1 MTSPYFN
8 KLFFLFKD
16 VKHTALVTYV
26 LLVMFLAAQFIGLG
40 IVYKYIDPLKSIEAG
55 ETVFKDLPIGE
66 RPPMDEKT
74 SFIPII
80 VAIVLGTGMLLLLL
94 MFHLDWIWKSWFFVA
109 VAVSLTVAGSAVL
122 NPWLAGAL
130 AVIVGLWKVF
140 RPNFWVQNI
149 TELFVY
155 GGLAAIFVPLFSLWS
170 VSILLVLIAIYDA
183 YAVWKSK
190 HMILLATSQAKANVF
205 AGLLIPYVS
214 GRVVVSSARGVSHTV
229 SEKKGREKKGMV
241 RTAIL
246 GGGDI
251 GFPLIFAGVVM
262 KELGVWQSLVIPFFA
277 LLGLGFLLWISKE
290 KKFYPAMPFIAAG
303 CFLGWGV
310 VSLLF

>member
-1 MTSPYFN
+1 M
-8 KLFFLFKD
+8 
-16 VKHTALVTYV
+16 
-26 LLVMFLAAQFIGLG
+26 G
-40 IVYKYIDPLKSIEAG
+40 ILILYNYIDVEKSAEEG
-55 ETVFKDLPIGE
+55 RTVFGELPIGE
-66 RPPMDEKT
+66 RPPLEEKT
-74 SFIPII
+74 SFLPVII
-80 VAIVLGTGMLLLLL
+80 AILVGTGLVLLLLKYNL
-94 MFHLDWIWKSWFFVA
+94 IWLWKFWFFLA
-109 VAVSLTVAGSAVL
+109 VVFALGIAFAAFLKPAIAFVIALVAGA
-122 NPWLAGAL
+122 
-130 AVIVGLWKVF
+130 WKIF
-140 RPNFWVQNI
+140 RPNVWVQNI
-149 TELFVY
+149 TELFIY

-229 SEKKGREKKGMV
+229 SEKKGREKKGTV

-262 KELGVWQSLVIPFFA
+262 KELGVWQSLV
-277 LLGLGFLLWISKE
+277 
-290 KKFYPAMPFIAAG
+290 
-303 CFLGWGV
+303 
-310 VSLLF
+310 